1 MLESETYFILN
12 KFRVNVVVVKEM
24 GAVRTLTL
32 LEVVLIFLTVTSTTE
47 RV

>member
-1 MLESETYFILN
+1 MFESETYFIQN